1 MDILLPIGIDFFANM
16 LAFGISI
23 LVIKDKRKASKLTLI
38 FFEIIV
44 LLSLIIG
51 SWSEMGLFVISLDM
65 LLLSICLYVY
75 IFLSVASKRTYREC
89 L

>member
-1 MDILLPIGIDFFANM
+1 MDILLPIGIGFFANM

-38 FFEIIV
+38 FFGINV

-51 SWSEMGLFVISLDM
+51 SWSGMGLFVISLGM
-65 LLLSICLYVY
+65 LLLSMCLYLY
-75 IFLSVASKRTYREC
+75 IFIERTFRPIE
-89 L
+89 

>member
-1 MDILLPIGIDFFANM
+1 MGILIPIGIGLFANM
-16 LAFGISI
+16 LVFGISI
-23 LVIKDKRKASKLTLI
+23 LLIKDNRKASKLTLI
-38 FFEIIV
+38 FFGVIV

-51 SWSEMGLFVISLDM
+51 SWSGIGLFVISLGM

-75 IFLSVASKRTYREC
+75 IFIERSLKKD

>member
-1 MDILLPIGIDFFANM
+1 MDILLPIEIGFFANM
-16 LAFGISI
+16 LVFGISI

-51 SWSEMGLFVISLDM
+51 SWSEMGLFVISLGI
-65 LLLSICLYVY
+65 LLLCMCLYLY
-75 IFLSVASKRTYREC
+75 IFIERTFRPIE
-89 L
+89 

>member
-1 MDILLPIGIDFFANM
+1 MGILIPIGIGFFANM
-16 LAFGISI
+16 LVFGISI
-23 LVIKDKRKASKLTLI
+23 LLIKDNRKASKLTLI
-38 FFEIIV
+38 FFGVIV

-51 SWSEMGLFVISLDM
+51 SWSGIGLFVISLGM

-75 IFLSVASKRTYREC
+75 IFIERSLKKD

>member
-1 MDILLPIGIDFFANM
+1 MGILIPIGIGFFANM
-16 LAFGISI
+16 LVFGKSI
-23 LVIKDKRKASKLTLI
+23 LLIKDNRKASKLTLI
-38 FFEIIV
+38 FFGVIV

-51 SWSEMGLFVISLDM
+51 SWSGIGLFVISLGM

-75 IFLSVASKRTYREC
+75 IFIERSLKKD